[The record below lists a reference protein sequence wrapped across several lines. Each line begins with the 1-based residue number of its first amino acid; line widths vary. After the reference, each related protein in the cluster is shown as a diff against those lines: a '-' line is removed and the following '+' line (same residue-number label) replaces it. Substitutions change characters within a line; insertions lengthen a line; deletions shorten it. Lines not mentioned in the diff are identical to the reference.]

1 MSPATTDGNGHSQ
14 LLGGDRH
21 CETTELVRRLG
32 LAIASSSDYLVG
44 FKYEALTRKPA
55 VSSMIIYT
63 FFASVLWN
71 IPS

>member
-44 FKYEALTRKPA
+44 FSCQYEALKPA

-63 FFASVLWN
+63 FFASVLRN